1 MHPRP
6 HMQPPAPHRHP
17 GPRPNRALVSEQ
29 LVAER
34 ALWAA
39 ALQRERPESIGIPPQ
54 LIIQMLQNLQRM
66 ETSVLTQKET
76 DHEPQPSTEHP
87 EEVCTK
93 EEIQEQTETDPRP
106 DAAGYDVLT
115 HPSEP
120 RNHTVSRASGITF
133 APEIVEMM
141 CSFIND
147 NLVAMLSKG
156 RDNAI
161 MRRSSLIEMRDLRLG
176 LANNKLISNV
186 LCGIASKSDFGF
198 GGGNPLITSSFDPVK
213 LPPPDP
219 DTPAG
224 DWATCVM
231 NVYATE
237 LATLNE
243 VFSNL

>member
-6 HMQPPAPHRHP
+6 HMQPPAPHRPP
-17 GPRPNRALVSEQ
+17 GPRPNRTLVSEQ

-34 ALWAA
+34 AQWAA
-39 ALQRERPESIGIPPQ
+39 AFQRERPDAIGIPPQ
-54 LIIQMLQNLQRM
+54 LIIKMLKDLQRM
-66 ETSVLTQKET
+66 ETTVLIQRETEDETQ
-76 DHEPQPSTEHP
+76 PNTEHP
-87 EEVCTK
+87 EGVSTK
-93 EEIQEQTETDPRP
+93 EEVPEQTESDPRP
-106 DAAGYDVLT
+106 EVAGDEGPLQ
-115 HPSEP
+115 PSDS
-120 RNHTVSRASGITF
+120 RNDFVRRTSGITF
-133 APEIVEMM
+133 SPEIVEIL
-141 CSFIND
+141 CSFVNE
-147 NLVAMLSKG
+147 NLVAMLTKG

-176 LANNKLISNV
+176 VANNKLISNV

-231 NVYATE
+231 NVYAME
-237 LATLNE
+237 LAALNE